1 VNLAITMLL
10 GGLWHGA
17 SWNFVI
23 WGGMHGAALA
33 VDKARMSIFRSV
45 KETRFLRVIGV
56 IVTFHL
62 VCFCWIFFRASSLH
76 DSMVIIRQIGTN
88 FDAGAATILFAG
100 YNTVFM
106 MMLLGFALHFVPQVI
121 CDKIVIRMEKLNIAG
136 FIAIFLAFMF
146 IFYQIKCSEQV
157 MPIYLQF

>member
-1 VNLAITMLL
+1 MLL

-23 WGGMHGAALA
+23 WGGMHGIALA
-33 VDKARMSIFRSV
+33 LDKARMAIFKSV
-45 KETRFLRVIGV
+45 KETRLLRVIGV

-76 DSMVIIRQIGTN
+76 DSMVMIRQIGTN
-88 FDAGAATILFAG
+88 FDAGAIGALYAG
-100 YNTVFM
+100 YSTVFM
-106 MMLLGFALHFVPQVI
+106 MMVLGFVLHFIPQSI
-121 CDKIVIRMEKLNIAG
+121 CNNLVIRMEKLNIAG

-146 IFYQIKCSEQV
+146 IFYQIKCAEQV